1 MHADIH
7 STPSAFRRWKSII
20 QRIRNNLHVTRRRYD
35 NVSGTSGKLL
45 EEEFTTYQERLAN
58 YILTDDVTT
67 YQEHLASYLKKLL
80 QRIRKHPASY
90 LKKMLL
96 RSRNIW
102 ASYLKNS
109 LQHIRNILQITYR
122 RCYNVSG
129 TSCKLRTEDATTYQE
144 HLACYLKKLFQ
155 RIRNVLQIT

>member
-45 EEEFTTYQERLAN
+45 EEEFTTYQERLSFAN

-67 YQEHLASYLKKLL
+67 YQEQSGKLL
-80 QRIRKHPASY
+80 EE
-90 LKKMLL
+90 
-96 RSRNIW
+96 
-102 ASYLKNS
+102 
-109 LQHIRNILQITYR
+109 
-122 RCYNVSG
+122 VV
-129 TSCKLRTEDATTYQE
+129 TTYQD
-144 HLACYLKKLFQ
+144 
-155 RIRNVLQIT
+155 IRQVT